1 METLSAL
8 SIDSARIQAD
18 ATSLLRSQQAEG
30 QDPEVAARDFE
41 ALLGT
46 LLVKELRQS
55 LPDGF
60 FGKGEGFETF
70 EGWFDEILGEKLAE
84 SGALELAGMV
94 KASLGAKETTP

>member
-1 METLSAL
+1 MESSSILPIDTATLGAG
-8 SIDSARIQAD
+8 
-18 ATSLLRSQQAEG
+18 ATSLLSSQPVESKG
-30 QDPEVAARDFE
+30 PEVAARDFE

-70 EGWFDEILGEKLAE
+70 EGWFDEILGEKLAQ

-94 KASLGAKETTP
+94 KASLGTKEPTP